1 MGYDNDQNR
10 KGSNSFGKNPT
21 IKSPYNFV
29 PLSDTV
35 VFPDWAKD
43 VSCDIP
49 FEDGISGKIEL
60 EIKLE
65 SDAYIRNGGKWD
77 EKERKNDN
85 SPCQKFF
92 TAKVNG
98 EDKYIIPGTSF
109 KGMIRNV
116 LEIASFGKMQRVNDD
131 RYSVRDLNNQKL
143 YTGRLTERTKSGA
156 IRAKAEAG
164 WLSRNG
170 ENWYITPCDYARI
183 EQEKLDRY
191 FGTRREISVD
201 KYEHYKK
208 SLDIWFE
215 PVDAADHKH
224 SRGLWMNYKKVEEF
238 SEQKK
243 NPNQIK
249 GRLVFTGQPSARDG
263 KPGKKHMEFIFYNE
277 KNEKIDVTEL
287 KKDFEFIHSDNNEK
301 PNKEW
306 GYWKTKLENGERVPV
321 FFLDEGD
328 YGFSFGLA
336 MMFRLPYD
344 YSVGDTVFHTS
355 ENHSSNKPDL
365 SDIIFGYVNGNNS
378 ALRGRVQF
386 SHLVS
391 EKAEARTEI
400 FKPILG
406 GPKPSYY
413 PNYIVQRN
421 VSADG
426 YKTFMDEDAEISGWK
441 RYPSEKNM
449 QIDWHPKLP
458 VNKEGKENDDVATK
472 LIPLKEG
479 STFKGSFRFFNL
491 RPVELGAVL
500 WALNFGGNKNCQ
512 HKIGMGKPLGL
523 GRISIAVKC
532 DGIDC
537 KGAADAF
544 EKYMAE
550 NVPDWKNSEQIK
562 ELIAMAD
569 VNLCL
574 SPALRGYPELA
585 KKNPADPKRTI
596 NEFVQYKKDRQRLE
610 PYSKNA
616 KEVK

>member
-1 MGYDNDQNR
+1 M
-10 KGSNSFGKNPT
+10 T

-29 PLSDTV
+29 PLSDKV
-35 VFPDWAKD
+35 VFPDWGKD
-43 VSCDIP
+43 VSHDIP

-65 SDAYIRNGGKWD
+65 SDAYIRNGGKWSD
-77 EKERKNDN
+77 EAKKDDN

-131 RYSVRDLNNQKL
+131 RYSVRDLNNKEL

-164 WLSRNG
+164 WLVQKG
-170 ENWYITPCDYARI
+170 EEWYIIPCDYARI
-183 EQEKLDRY
+183 EQYKLGEY
-191 FGTRREISVD
+191 FGTRREIAVD
-201 KYEHYKK
+201 KYKHYKR

-215 PVDAADHKH
+215 PVGAADHKH
-224 SRGLWMNYKKVEEF
+224 SRGLFMNYEKIERF
-238 SEQKK
+238 SERQENSK
-243 NPNQIK
+243 QVK
-249 GRLVFTGQPSARDG
+249 GRLVFTGQPSPRDG
-263 KPGKKHMEFIFYNE
+263 KPGRKHMEFIFYNE
-277 KNEKIDVTEL
+277 KQEKLDVTEL
-287 KKDFEFIHSDNNEK
+287 KKEFEFIHSDNNEK

-306 GYWKTKLENGERVPV
+306 EYWKAKLEKGERVPV

-344 YSVGDTVFHTS
+344 YSVGYAVSHTS
-355 ENHSSNKPDL
+355 EDHSSKKPDL
-365 SDIIFGYVNGNNS
+365 SDIVFGYVNGNKS

-386 SHLVS
+386 SHFVS
-391 EKAEARTEI
+391 EKAEARAEI

-413 PNYIVQRN
+413 PNYIVQGN

-472 LIPLKEG
+472 LIPLKAG

-500 WALNFGGNKNCQ
+500 WVLDFGGNKNCQ

-523 GRISIAVKC
+523 GRISIAIKC

-537 KGAADAF
+537 KGAVDAF

-550 NVPDWKNSEQIK
+550 KVPGWKNSEQIK

-574 SPALRGYPELA
+574 SPDLRGYPSLA
-585 KKNPADPKRTI
+585 LPVPDPRNPGKTKKI
-596 NEFVQYKKDRQRLE
+596 NEFVEYKKQNQRLE